1 MSPPAPPPHF
11 LSLFHSKHTSRSG
24 LPPGGTTGE
33 KFQDYI
39 HLPRFFCFDSYIDF
53 NPRSFTTEALN
64 AFLMK
69 WSYLPLSNL
78 QSLSKPQ
85 AAALFCLPSHP
96 QTLLGMASRTPESTR
111 VDKLLKLLLPGSP
124 GFLVDY
130 GHHRV
135 PYQLLNSMQSFLET
149 FCFICSRGIHGPSC
163 KAGAQ
168 ECPGGAADRAQP
180 SF

>member
-1 MSPPAPPPHF
+1 
-11 LSLFHSKHTSRSG
+11 
-24 LPPGGTTGE
+24 
-33 KFQDYI
+33 
-39 HLPRFFCFDSYIDF
+39 
-53 NPRSFTTEALN
+53 
-64 AFLMK
+64 MK
-69 WSYLPLSNL
+69 WSYLPLCNL

-85 AAALFCLPSHP
+85 AAALFCPPSHP
-96 QTLLGMASRTPESTR
+96 QTLLGMAIRTPESTR

-168 ECPGGAADRAQP
+168 ECPGGGGGGMQTEP
-180 SF
+180 SPASDQQCYLMIANPSCLPSPHFLGPIINWEPCRPVALFQVEACGL